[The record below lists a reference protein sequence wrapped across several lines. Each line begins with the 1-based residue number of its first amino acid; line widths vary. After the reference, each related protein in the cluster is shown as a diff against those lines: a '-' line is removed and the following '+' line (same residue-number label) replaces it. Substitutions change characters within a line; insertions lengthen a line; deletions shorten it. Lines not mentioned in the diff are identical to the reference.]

1 MVWSDECQSH
11 CDSCLEVTLKNETK
25 AHKICLELDVE
36 KDKFGFKTCTLTG
49 KFPKPYKGN
58 CTQNFF
64 SLKINILTMFQQKKL
79 YF

>member
-25 AHKICLELDVE
+25 AHKICLELDVKE
-36 KDKFGFKTCTLTG
+36 DEFGKTCTLTG

-58 CTQNFF
+58 CTQNFLSF
-64 SLKINILTMFQQKKL
+64 KINILAMSQLLFK
-79 YF
+79 